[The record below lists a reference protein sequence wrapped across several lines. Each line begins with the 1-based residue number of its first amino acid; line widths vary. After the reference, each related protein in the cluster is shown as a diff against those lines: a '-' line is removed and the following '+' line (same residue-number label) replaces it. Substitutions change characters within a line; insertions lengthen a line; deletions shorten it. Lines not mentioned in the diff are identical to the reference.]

1 MMNGLVTAMIHE
13 LETDRLK
20 LRQWRPSDYPTFAA
34 MSADLRVM
42 EYFPNP
48 LTADESHTLAS
59 KIEALITEKGW
70 GLWAVEIKDSQK
82 FAGFVG
88 LNEPS
93 YLLPCSPCIEVG
105 WRLAQEFWGYG
116 YATEAANVALKF
128 AFETLQLTEVV
139 SFTAVSNVRSQAV
152 MKRLKMQNTGKNF
165 AHPKV
170 PIAHPLREHV
180 LYRIGRSD
188 SGRIGVKIECNRDS
202 V

>member
-48 LTADESHTLAS
+48 LTSDESDALAS
-59 KIEALITEKGW
+59 NIEALITEKGW
-70 GLWAVEIKDSQK
+70 GFWAVEIKDSQK

-88 LNEPS
+88 LHEPIMT
-93 YLLPCSPCIEVG
+93 LPFSPCVEVG
-105 WRLAQEFWGYG
+105 WRLGYEFWGQG
-116 YATEAANVALKF
+116 YATEAANASLKF
-128 AFETLQLTEVV
+128 AFEVLELTEVV
-139 SFTAVSNVRSQAV
+139 SFTATQNLRSQAV

-165 AHPKV
+165 DHPKV